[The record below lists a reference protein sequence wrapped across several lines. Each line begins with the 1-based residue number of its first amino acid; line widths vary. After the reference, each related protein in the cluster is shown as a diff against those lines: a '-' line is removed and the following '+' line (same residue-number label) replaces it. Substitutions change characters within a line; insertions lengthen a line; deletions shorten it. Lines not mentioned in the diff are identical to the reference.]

1 MEALFLK
8 IINMSITATWL
19 VLAIL
24 AVRLLFH
31 KVPKWVI
38 CLLWG
43 LVAVRLTCPF
53 SIESVMSFLPSAESL
68 PKDIIY
74 TAHPQIQSGIVF
86 IDDAVNSMLSSSM
99 TPVETYSTNT
109 TQIWSF
115 LLSRIWLFGIA
126 LMLLYSLISYLL
138 IRKKVAAAIP
148 LRQNIKRCDFIDS
161 PFAIG
166 FFVPVIYL
174 PTKLE
179 KRDWE
184 HVIAHEQAHI
194 CRCDHWWKPMGFLL
208 LSVHWFNP
216 ILWLAYILLC
226 RDIEAACDEKV
237 ICNMDQE
244 TRRAYSSALLKCS
257 VRQRSITACPLAFG
271 EGGIKER
278 ISHVM
283 NYRKPSF
290 WIRFVSMALVLFLS
304 VTLLTDPLQRHDPDK
319 VYPQSVLQDP
329 DRILVDVDGGADIVY
344 EKDTEVYKALVDA
357 FRRNWWK
364 HTEENL
370 DIASEDALVAPI
382 APEVLKT
389 TSWRTYRET
398 DDTIVCFQY
407 TDHPVI
413 WEYADGNKT
422 VIETIAFVLPEKN
435 WSGENMR
442 GFFTIS
448 KTENFGSN
456 EGIYTYYYPSE
467 ITNDFWDFV
476 QTAKLNEVRTIPG
489 KTMSLNDV
497 ITLSQLGE
505 DLTMEDLT
513 GFAYQ
518 EKGDA
523 LLCNRT
529 YPIDKEWYLLVI
541 HGGGL
546 PKPISVWLTHTGAG
560 EHMDITQGN
569 EDGAVTKFIDSYSSD
584 DIE

>member
-237 ICNMDQE
+237 IKDMEKDE
-244 TRRAYSSALLKCS
+244 RRAYSTALLNRFENQS
-257 VRQRSITACPLAFG
+257 NSIVHPL
-271 EGGIKER
+271 KR
-278 ISHVM
+278 H
-283 NYRKPSF
+283 
-290 WIRFVSMALVLFLS
+290 MAS
-304 VTLLTDPLQRHDPDK
+304 
-319 VYPQSVLQDP
+319 
-329 DRILVDVDGGADIVY
+329 
-344 EKDTEVYKALVDA
+344 
-357 FRRNWWK
+357 
-364 HTEENL
+364 
-370 DIASEDALVAPI
+370 
-382 APEVLKT
+382 
-389 TSWRTYRET
+389 
-398 DDTIVCFQY
+398 
-407 TDHPVI
+407 
-413 WEYADGNKT
+413 
-422 VIETIAFVLPEKN
+422 
-435 WSGENMR
+435 
-442 GFFTIS
+442 
-448 KTENFGSN
+448 
-456 EGIYTYYYPSE
+456 
-467 ITNDFWDFV
+467 
-476 QTAKLNEVRTIPG
+476 
-489 KTMSLNDV
+489 
-497 ITLSQLGE
+497 
-505 DLTMEDLT
+505 
-513 GFAYQ
+513 
-518 EKGDA
+518 
-523 LLCNRT
+523 
-529 YPIDKEWYLLVI
+529 
-541 HGGGL
+541 
-546 PKPISVWLTHTGAG
+546 
-560 EHMDITQGN
+560 
-569 EDGAVTKFIDSYSSD
+569 
-584 DIE
+584 